1 MYPLLWLATITTLL
15 NWLHLWGLLS
25 PEVPLSFP
33 HMHATSH
40 LLTGAHTCKWQSVA
54 GIIKVEVPWKRTA
67 GLLELQEAFLW
78 SNHTVSSL
86 LKKVRTLMLWKA
98 CRKSSLKEHFRSLQ
112 IKKKIQKKKRHD
124 VFSPAHTMPTGVFS
138 LAYHQNLSGKY
149 DSVLYSSHQYHDV
162 TVTAGGKPILI
173 IHQGNNHH
181 TCSNIILMQMFPKS
195 TVYRMTIA
203 KWL

>member
-1 MYPLLWLATITTLL
+1 MIQSHCEQPIEEGKDSDVMKSVSEIIFEGAFQKLA
-15 NWLHLWGLLS
+15 N
-25 PEVPLSFP
+25 
-33 HMHATSH
+33 
-40 LLTGAHTCKWQSVA
+40 
-54 GIIKVEVPWKRTA
+54 
-67 GLLELQEAFLW
+67 
-78 SNHTVSSL
+78 
-86 LKKVRTLMLWKA
+86 
-98 CRKSSLKEHFRSLQ
+98 
-112 IKKKIQKKKRHD
+112 IKKKTQKKKRHD

-203 KWL
+203 K

>member
-67 GLLELQEAFLW
+67 GLLELQEAFFMIQ
-78 SNHTVSSL
+78 SHCEQPIEEGKDSDVMKSVSEIIFEGAFQKL
-86 LKKVRTLMLWKA
+86 A
-98 CRKSSLKEHFRSLQ
+98 N
-112 IKKKIQKKKRHD
+112 KKKNTEEEATRCVQ
-124 VFSPAHTMPTGVFS
+124 PCPYYAHRGF
-138 LAYHQNLSGKY
+138 LAGLSSKPLREIWLSSVQQSSIPWCHCDSRWKTNTDYTSGKQ
-149 DSVLYSSHQYHDV
+149 SSHMQQHNTDADV
-162 TVTAGGKPILI
+162 
-173 IHQGNNHH
+173 
-181 TCSNIILMQMFPKS
+181 PKKYS
-195 TVYRMTIA
+195 I
-203 KWL
+203 